1 MTRLGALLGASAAV
15 LLLMVFA
22 VTALAQST
30 EVPPPY
36 AGLKNPFPWD
46 DTSAQAAGKQEYQRC
61 AFCHGATGNNI
72 SSAKFGTAGYSR
84 GLQER
89 PDYYFWVVSEGRLD
103 KGMPPFKSSL
113 SNEQRWQLLT
123 YIWSLGVSSA
133 QPATSPPGKPAIG
146 AGGILSLAAPAQA
159 QSGQPLTVTATLQD
173 LQGRPIGSAAV
184 KFFIRVDFFGAGV
197 AEIGEAMTDMN
208 GVATLEY
215 SPREAGETQ
224 LIARHEDVE
233 ASATVSL
240 AGATTPFYHVEVGLQ
255 NVPGSREVFIG
266 DITLGENGEAPRPV
280 LRLPTSRI
288 SFLSPLLFSVVSIWV
303 IYFYVY
309 YQVFSLSGAR
319 RAGVLDTRLVPL
331 AGMVVVMM
339 LGIVLILKLITGPYS
354 HLHVLH

>member
-1 MTRLGALLGASAAV
+1 MTRLGSLLGVLAAV
-15 LLLMVFA
+15 LLLTAFA
-22 VTALAQST
+22 VAVLAQSA

-72 SSAKFGTAGYSR
+72 SSAKFSTAAYSR

-89 PDYYFWVVSEGRLD
+89 PDYYFWVVSEGRMD

-123 YIWSLGVSSA
+123 YIWSLGASSA
-133 QPATSPPGKPAIG
+133 QPGKPAIG
-146 AGGILSLAAPAQA
+146 ASGILSLTAPAQA
-159 QSGQPLTVTATLQD
+159 QSGQPLTLTATLQD
-173 LQGRPIGSAAV
+173 LQGKPIGSAAV
-184 KFFIRVDFFGAGV
+184 KFFIRVDFFGTGV

-208 GVATLEY
+208 GVAKLEY
-215 SPREAGETQ
+215 IPREAGETQ
-224 LIARHEDVE
+224 MIARYEAVE

-240 AGATTPFYHVEVGLQ
+240 AGAPTRFYHVEVGLQ
-255 NVPGSREVFIG
+255 NVPGQGKEVFIG

-280 LRLPTSRI
+280 LRLPTGRLSW
-288 SFLSPLLFSVVSIWV
+288 LSPLLFSVVTIWV

-309 YQVFSLSGAR
+309 YQVFSISGAR
-319 RAGVLDTRLVPL
+319 KTGVIDTRLVPL
-331 AGMVVVMM
+331 AGMAVVLM

-354 HLHVLH
+354 HLHVLP